1 MAGKKTVPL
10 PIRWRDAVTEHPD
23 ISSVEWAVAM
33 ALSMRMD
40 NKSGECH
47 PGFGSLGRVTRLS
60 RTSVKKA
67 IKGLEAKGLIRVRRR
82 RIAAA
87 YHDTN
92 IYTALMPRAQ
102 ADLPEPQDDSPR
114 AQGDLPRAQGDG
126 EVGRQAPPVSSETQG
141 ERESDQVE
149 RPVSVPGEVEA
160 PARLERKPKVSD
172 LPPRLRNLPPDHPAV
187 KEHRAAENARL
198 GAEVESLFGG
208 GPTSDERDKDGP
220 DA

>member
-40 NKSGECH
+40 NKSGECY

-82 RIAAA
+82 RLSST
-87 YHDTN
+87 HNNTN
-92 IYTALMPRAQ
+92 YYTALMPRAQ
-102 ADLPEPQDDSPR
+102 
-114 AQGDLPRAQGDG
+114 GDTG
-126 EVGRQAPPVSSETQG
+126 VGRQATPDSSESQADG
-141 ERESDQVE
+141 Q
-149 RPVSVPGEVEA
+149 SVPAGQPEA
-160 PARLERKPKVSD
+160 QAHLDKRFKCRDGCGRSVSREGARCHDCTMKRERKADRSEI
-172 LPPRLRNLPPDHPAV
+172 PATWM
-187 KEHRAAENARL
+187 EE
-198 GAEVESLFGG
+198 
-208 GPTSDERDKDGP
+208 
-220 DA
+220 